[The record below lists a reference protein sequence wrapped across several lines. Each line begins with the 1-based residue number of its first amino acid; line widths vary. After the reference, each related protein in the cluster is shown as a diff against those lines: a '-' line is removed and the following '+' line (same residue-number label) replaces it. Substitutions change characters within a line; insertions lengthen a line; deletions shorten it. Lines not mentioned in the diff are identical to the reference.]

1 MIGIYKFTNKIN
13 KKCYIGQSVDIY
25 RRFLSHKNS
34 SFNKKTKDYN
44 SQFHQ
49 AIRKYGWD
57 NFDFEILI
65 KDVRKEDLNKLEQYY
80 IKLYD
85 SYKNGYNATIGG
97 SSQTSDSSGEKNG
110 RSLLN
115 TQDVIYIRE
124 CYNNHIPFRQVY
136 EEYKTKISKRGLQ
149 KVWSFET
156 WKNIKPEYNTLEN
169 KYFHSHQAKANSSE
183 IAAQNKRKFSDED
196 VRKMREEYENGVSI
210 AQIWKKYG
218 PNMSKSTIYNIVKRI
233 TYRDIQ

>member
-1 MIGIYKFTNKIN
+1 MFGIIYIITNDFNSKV
-13 KKCYIGQSVDIY
+13 YIGQTK
-25 RRFLSHKNS
+25 RTLEERWKEHKREKCSINEH
-34 SFNKKTKDYN
+34 NMLIKR
-44 SQFHQ
+44 
-49 AIRKYGWD
+49 AILKYGEQH
-57 NFDFEILI
+57 FKLKELERCAI
-65 KDVRKEDLNKLEQYY
+65 EDLNAREIYY
-80 IKLYD
+80 ISLYD

-169 KYFHSHQAKANSSE
+169 KYFHSHQAKAN
-183 IAAQNKRKFSDED
+183 
-196 VRKMREEYENGVSI
+196 
-210 AQIWKKYG
+210 
-218 PNMSKSTIYNIVKRI
+218 
-233 TYRDIQ
+233 